1 MYTKE
6 RKEHFMSDSMADTLS
21 KKIAE
26 RILKQ
31 PNRVIK
37 MDEPLISSGLIDS
50 FSLVDLAIIVE
61 DDFGVR
67 IDDSELNADTF
78 DTLEALVK
86 LIESRK

>member
-1 MYTKE
+1 
-6 RKEHFMSDSMADTLS
+6 MSDSISSVLAA
-21 KKIAE
+21 KIAE

-37 MDEPLISSGLIDS
+37 SDEPLISSGLIDS
-50 FSLVDLAIIVE
+50 FSLVDLALIVE
-61 DDFGVR
+61 DEFGVR

-78 DTLEALVK
+78 DTLDALVK

>member
-1 MYTKE
+1 
-6 RKEHFMSDSMADTLS
+6 MSDSISSVLS
-21 KKIAE
+21 TKIAE

-37 MDEPLISSGLIDS
+37 SDEPLISSGLIDS
-50 FSLVDLAIIVE
+50 FSLVDLALIVE
-61 DDFGVR
+61 DEFGIR

-78 DTLEALVK
+78 DTLDALVK